1 MTFKAGLVVG
11 AAVGYYFGA
20 KAGRERYH
28 QIERYLQPL
37 RESQQWSD
45 VQNLARGFVDEMLA
59 ATKQAVK
66 DATAPDQPDPVRRI
80 A

>member
-1 MTFKAGLVVG
+1 MKFSTGLVIG

-28 QIERYLQPL
+28 QIERYLRPV
-37 RESQQWSD
+37 RESDQWQQ
-45 VQNLARGFVDEMLA
+45 VQDLARNLADDLLA
-59 ATKQAVK
+59 ATREAVK
-66 DATAPDQPDPVRRI
+66 DATAPDPPSGART